1 MKRSICTR
9 IHGVGASPGLAI
21 GKAMVYGRV
30 RPKVYRRKILESEIS
45 RELKRWQEAL
55 DQAMEETRRLQSKV
69 EHEAGEAHAEIFSAH
84 LLMLSD
90 PLLTSEVEREIAEGQ
105 VNAEFALIE
114 VTQSLK
120 SNFQSMQDPYLKL
133 RAIDI
138 QDLEDRLLGH
148 LAGFYSAPPAPAG
161 PTILVAHEVRPSE
174 VAQLDR
180 EKIVGLALDSG
191 SRTSHSII
199 LARSMNIPVVV
210 GLRDVSE
217 KVGEGELIILDGSL
231 GELIL
236 DPPPEVVAEYE
247 KRREREE
254 LSLLELEEVRA
265 LPAVTRDGR
274 AIHLLANV
282 TNVEESVAALKAS
295 AEGIGLFRTEFLF
308 LNRPTLPREEEQFE
322 SYRHLVE
329 VMGDRPTVI
338 RTLDVGGDNP
348 IFSISERGEANP
360 FLGTRSLRLC
370 LEHPE
375 LFRTQ
380 LRAILRAGLW
390 GRLKIMFPMVAT
402 VQDLQEALE
411 LLRETERGL
420 QRDGVPHREE
430 IEVGIMLEVPSA
442 ALTLDLLAPQV
453 DFFSIGTNDLFQ
465 YTLAIDRTNERLAS
479 RYGSLDPAILRLVKG
494 MVEAAK
500 AAGKPLSVCGEM
512 AGEALALPLLVGLG
526 VEELSMSVS
535 ALLPAKRIIRQISTA
550 EAYDLTQVC
559 LRERTAKGIERL
571 STEFLGKFD

>member
-1 MKRSICTR
+1 
-9 IHGVGASPGLAI
+9 
-21 GKAMVYGRV
+21 
-30 RPKVYRRKILESEIS
+30 
-45 RELKRWQEAL
+45 
-55 DQAMEETRRLQSKV
+55 
-69 EHEAGEAHAEIFSAH
+69 
-84 LLMLSD
+84 
-90 PLLTSEVEREIAEGQ
+90 
-105 VNAEFALIE
+105 
-114 VTQSLK
+114 
-120 SNFQSMQDPYLKL
+120 
-133 RAIDI
+133 
-138 QDLEDRLLGH
+138 
-148 LAGFYSAPPAPAG
+148 
-161 PTILVAHEVRPSE
+161 
-174 VAQLDR
+174 
-180 EKIVGLALDSG
+180 
-191 SRTSHSII
+191 
-199 LARSMNIPVVV
+199 MNIPAVV

-322 SYRHLVE
+322 AYRHLVE

-338 RTLDVGGDNP
+338 RTFDVGGDNP

-390 GRLKIMFPMVAT
+390 GRLKIMFPMVTT

-430 IEVGIMLEVPSA
+430 IEVGVMLEVPSA

>member
-1 MKRSICTR
+1 MKRAICTR
-9 IHGVGASPGLAI
+9 IHGIGASPGLAI
-21 GKAMVYGRV
+21 GKAMVYGRA
-30 RPKVYRRKILESEIS
+30 RPKFYRRKILESEIS

-55 DQAMEETRRLQSKV
+55 DQAMEETRRLQFKV

-148 LAGFYSAPPAPAG
+148 LASFYSAPPAPAG

-322 SYRHLVE
+322 AYRHLVE

-390 GRLKIMFPMVAT
+390 GRLKIMFPMVTT

>member
-1 MKRSICTR
+1 MKRAICTR

-21 GKAMVYGRV
+21 GKAMVYGRA
-30 RPKVYRRKILESEIS
+30 RPKFYRRKILESEIS

-322 SYRHLVE
+322 AYRHLVE

-348 IFSISERGEANP
+348 IFSISERGEENP

-390 GRLKIMFPMVAT
+390 GRLKIMFPMVTT

>member
-1 MKRSICTR
+1 MKRAICTR
-9 IHGVGASPGLAI
+9 IHGVGASPGLVI

-148 LAGFYSAPPAPAG
+148 LASFYSAPPAPAG
-161 PTILVAHEVRPSE
+161 PTILVAHEVCPSE

-191 SRTSHSII
+191 GRTSHSII

-338 RTLDVGGDNP
+338 RTFDVGGDNP

>member
-9 IHGVGASPGLAI
+9 IHGVGASPGLVI

-148 LAGFYSAPPAPAG
+148 LASFYSAPPAPAG
-161 PTILVAHEVRPSE
+161 PTILVAHEVCPSE

-191 SRTSHSII
+191 GRTSHSII

-338 RTLDVGGDNP
+338 RTFDVGGDNP

>member
-1 MKRSICTR
+1 MKRAICTR

-21 GKAMVYGRV
+21 GKAMVYGRA
-30 RPKVYRRKILESEIS
+30 RPKFYRRKILESEIS

-55 DQAMEETRRLQSKV
+55 DQAMEETRRLQFKV

-161 PTILVAHEVRPSE
+161 PTILVAHEVCPSE

-199 LARSMNIPVVV
+199 LARSMNIPAVV

-322 SYRHLVE
+322 AYRHLVE

-348 IFSISERGEANP
+348 IFSISERGEENP

-390 GRLKIMFPMVAT
+390 GRLKIMFPMVTT

>member
-1 MKRSICTR
+1 MKRAICTR

-21 GKAMVYGRV
+21 GKAMVCGRA

-69 EHEAGEAHAEIFSAH
+69 EQEAGEAHAEIFSAH

-120 SNFQSMQDPYLKL
+120 SNFQSMEDPYLKL

-199 LARSMNIPVVV
+199 LARSMNIPAVV

-322 SYRHLVE
+322 AYRHLVE

-338 RTLDVGGDNP
+338 RTFDVGGDNP
-348 IFSISERGEANP
+348 IFSISERREANP

-390 GRLKIMFPMVAT
+390 GRLKIMFPMVTT

-500 AAGKPLSVCGEM
+500 EAGKPLSVCGEM

>member
-1 MKRSICTR
+1 MKRAICTR

-21 GKAMVYGRV
+21 GKAMVYGRA
-30 RPKVYRRKILESEIS
+30 RPKFYRRKILESEIS

-217 KVGEGELIILDGSL
+217 NVGEGELIILDGSL

-322 SYRHLVE
+322 AYRHLVE

-348 IFSISERGEANP
+348 IFSISERGEENP

-390 GRLKIMFPMVAT
+390 GRLKIMFPMVTT

>member
-9 IHGVGASPGLAI
+9 IHGVGASPGLVI

-148 LAGFYSAPPAPAG
+148 LASFYSAPPAPAG

-191 SRTSHSII
+191 GRTSHSII

-348 IFSISERGEANP
+348 IFSISERGEENP

-390 GRLKIMFPMVAT
+390 GRLKIMFPMVTT

>member
-21 GKAMVYGRV
+21 GKAMVYGRA

-120 SNFQSMQDPYLKL
+120 SNFQSMEDPYLKL

-199 LARSMNIPVVV
+199 LARSMNIPAVV

-322 SYRHLVE
+322 AYRHLVE

-338 RTLDVGGDNP
+338 RTFDVGGDNP
-348 IFSISERGEANP
+348 IFSISERREANP

-370 LEHPE
+370 LKHPE

-390 GRLKIMFPMVAT
+390 GRLKIMFPMVTT

-500 AAGKPLSVCGEM
+500 EAGKPLSVCGEM

>member
-69 EHEAGEAHAEIFSAH
+69 EHEAGEAQAEIFSAH

-148 LAGFYSAPPAPAG
+148 LASFYSAPPAPAG
-161 PTILVAHEVRPSE
+161 PTILVAHEVCPSE

-191 SRTSHSII
+191 GRTSHSII